1 MAGVR
6 NGCERSPLRRS
17 ISRCGTRYH
26 RKFNFQLNPPHVL
39 QSNGQSERSQ
49 RGPPAEAVANEGKR
63 RGEANFDAT
72 YMSEAVTYSN
82 VSSEMT
88 SMMGQTTAL
97 RLLTISARRGSSH
110 PSVHSQCASRK
121 VSTLPLACL
130 APNSLERIEHQN
142 EDSQNLPYTTIRD
155 RFPHFRSVMKAGI
168 SYLLRVRVVSRIAAV
183 VQLF

>member
-39 QSNGQSERSQ
+39 QSNGQSDISQ
-49 RGPPAEAVANEGKR
+49 TGGQRLTRGR
-63 RGEANFDAT
+63 EANFDAT